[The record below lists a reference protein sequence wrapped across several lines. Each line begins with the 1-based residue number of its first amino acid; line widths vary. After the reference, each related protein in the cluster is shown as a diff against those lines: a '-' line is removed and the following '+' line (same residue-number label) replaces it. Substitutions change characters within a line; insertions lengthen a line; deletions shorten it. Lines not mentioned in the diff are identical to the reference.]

1 MNVYLLNSQQVSEL
15 LALNTLNVC
24 IVPCDH
30 GSGACIGE
38 FDLDAPEFSSH
49 KALLD
54 SWGLSLTAIAIN
66 GGI

>member
-54 SWGLSLTAIAIN
+54 S
-66 GGI
+66 

>member
-15 LALNTLNVC
+15 LALNTPNVC

-30 GSGACIGE
+30 GNGACIGE
-38 FDLDAPEFSSH
+38 SDLDAPEFASH

-54 SWGLSLTAIAIN
+54 SWELSLTAIAID